1 MALVVATLLLNW
13 IMICLALCVFV
24 QRCDVRGVKH
34 SLRRCLSV
42 RQLSLHRLPRH
53 DFAADVTMDDMRLS
67 AILLPVWIVFLLW
80 HLKRC
85 VGNKAFTL
93 HPTKRVRSHPFD
105 ESGFFNYCLN
115 APAESEYHCRLATD
129 EVADQTLRYR
139 KYVIEYIS
147 LNAFIFQPHHVLVN
161 A

>member
-1 MALVVATLLLNW
+1 
-13 IMICLALCVFV
+13 
-24 QRCDVRGVKH
+24 
-34 SLRRCLSV
+34 
-42 RQLSLHRLPRH
+42 
-53 DFAADVTMDDMRLS
+53 MDDMRLS
-67 AILLPVWIVFLLW
+67 AILLPVWIVFRLW

-93 HPTKRVRSHPFD
+93 HPTKDVRSHPFD

-115 APAESEYHCRLATD
+115 APPESEYHCRLATD
-129 EVADQTLRYR
+129 EVADQTLHNR

-147 LNAFIFQPHHVLVN
+147 LNAFIFQPHTVLVN